1 MDIDA
6 EKKYFVEALRF
17 FYETQWLHNIPV
29 TEILT
34 KTSLDAVPKEWL
46 EQLQILENEELNNF
60 VVEKIIKSDWPDS
73 LKTYVAKCKK
83 INRLPFVPAL
93 PSIEL
98 PQNFKIGLSE
108 KKQHE
113 IIHLAYLVDVQCKQ
127 HDIRTIIDLGAGL
140 GYVCQMLHYLYGY
153 QVLGL
158 ERDKKN
164 ISRAFTR
171 QKKLYP
177 DSLTKVKYMHC
188 DVTCDSANII
198 ESILQQEFLDITD
211 VCLIGLHACGDLST
225 SASRIFCKMKSAK
238 LFILI
243 SCCYHKLSIS
253 KSVQEK
259 QYFQNFPTS
268 NCLRETIAAYNFDVG
283 QFLRI
288 PFLRL
293 ACQES
298 ADKWHG
304 MSQEKHKEHSFYV
317 LARAVLELYSQQ
329 NNYVLNKKVRKGTR
343 KSQCSNFQTYVK
355 DSLLRYDLVSDT
367 DKKDNVIT
375 HEEMEKGITRLWEE
389 QSTKLK
395 TVEIYTGLQ
404 MMLQLP
410 AESFILQDRLCWL
423 HEQDL
428 EAVIVPVMNKC
439 ISPRS
444 YAIVSNKY

>member
-1 MDIDA
+1 M
-6 EKKYFVEALRF
+6 
-17 FYETQWLHNIPV
+17 QWLHNIAV

-34 KTSLDAVPKEWL
+34 KASLDAIPKEWTEHL
-46 EQLQILENEELNNF
+46 RILKNDEFNNF
-60 VVEKIIKSDWPDS
+60 IARRVTKSEWPDS
-73 LKTYVAKCKK
+73 LKTYVEKCQN
-83 INRLPFVPAL
+83 INKLPPIQTS
-93 PSIEL
+93 PRIEL
-98 PQNFKIGLSE
+98 PQKFKIGLSQ

-113 IIHLAYLVDVQCKQ
+113 IIHLAHLVHTQCKLYNIQ
-127 HDIRTIIDLGAGL
+127 TIVDLGAGL

-158 ERDKKN
+158 EKN
-164 ISRAFTR
+164 KENVNRACTR

-177 DSLTKVKYMHC
+177 DSLAKVKYIHC
-188 DVTCDSANII
+188 DVTCDSADMI
-198 ESILQQEFLDITD
+198 ESILQQEFPNFTD
-211 VCLIGLHACGDLST
+211 ACLIGLHACGDLSA
-225 SASRIFCKMKSAK
+225 SASKIFCKINSIK

-253 KSVQEK
+253 KNIQTALQEK
-259 QYFQNFPTS
+259 QYFHNFPTS
-268 NCLRETIAAYNFDVG
+268 NCLRETITAHNFDIG

-298 ADKWHG
+298 ADKWYG
-304 MSQEKHKEHSFYV
+304 MSKKEHDEHSFHV

-329 NNYVLNKKVRKGTR
+329 NNLVLKKKVRKGTR
-343 KSQCSNFQTYVK
+343 KSQCSSFQTYVK
-355 DSLLRYDLVSDT
+355 DSLLRYDLIPDINVKFT
-367 DKKDNVIT
+367 GNVIV
-375 HEEMEKGITRLWEE
+375 HDELEKDIMQVWEE
-389 QSTKLK
+389 QSKKLK
-395 TVEIYTGLQ
+395 TVEIYSGLQ

-410 AESFILQDRLCWL
+410 AESLILQDRLLWL

-444 YAIVSNKY
+444 YAIVSHKS